1 MPVPTEQILK
11 AILDYAPENIVLM
24 DRDHKVICYN
34 ERIRHTLFD
43 YHGRYIQVGDDYR
56 DFVVE
61 MAMTTYLKAFEK
73 ALKGEI
79 TEIDFETVA
88 ESFRL
93 WFHYRVNPVYDANS
107 ELLGVS
113 LSAEDITQRK
123 LAQEELQESETKF
136 RTLVEQ
142 SLISVFILKD
152 NRFIYTNPAFRRML
166 GIDKNEPEWA
176 YTVADFV
183 HEDDLERFYESCQ
196 KVLNGTQPTEHL
208 LLSAIRAD
216 GALRFLEIDISLI
229 PYNGHSALLGSALD
243 ITDRIDEEI
252 RISEAVDRGQELERT
267 QIGMELHD
275 NVKQQ
280 LVAIGL
286 NLQVFKDML
295 PDSQAGLPI
304 LNKSIDYVQ
313 QAVNEIRKLS
323 HRLAPAVDEETPMLD
338 KITDLIKRMN
348 VKGELEVTI
357 EIDDSYALSDQLQLV
372 LYRIIQEHFSNI
384 IKYAQASHVL
394 ISVNKKAKNLIV
406 VIADDGIG
414 FNLSEKMKGVGLQ
427 NIHLRVQLLGGS
439 IQIQSAPGEG
449 FRLVVSIPL

>member
-56 DFVVE
+56 DFVVQ

-142 SLISVFILKD
+142 SLISVFYFK
-152 NRFIYTNPAFRRML
+152 RQS
-166 GIDKNEPEWA
+166 
-176 YTVADFV
+176 
-183 HEDDLERFYESCQ
+183 FY
-196 KVLNGTQPTEHL
+196 
-208 LLSAIRAD
+208 
-216 GALRFLEIDISLI
+216 
-229 PYNGHSALLGSALD
+229 
-243 ITDRIDEEI
+243 
-252 RISEAVDRGQELERT
+252 
-267 QIGMELHD
+267 
-275 NVKQQ
+275 
-280 LVAIGL
+280 
-286 NLQVFKDML
+286 
-295 PDSQAGLPI
+295 
-304 LNKSIDYVQ
+304 
-313 QAVNEIRKLS
+313 
-323 HRLAPAVDEETPMLD
+323 
-338 KITDLIKRMN
+338 
-348 VKGELEVTI
+348 
-357 EIDDSYALSDQLQLV
+357 
-372 LYRIIQEHFSNI
+372 LY
-384 IKYAQASHVL
+384 
-394 ISVNKKAKNLIV
+394 
-406 VIADDGIG
+406 
-414 FNLSEKMKGVGLQ
+414 
-427 NIHLRVQLLGGS
+427 
-439 IQIQSAPGEG
+439 
-449 FRLVVSIPL
+449 